1 MTEEQRYAKVPDGM
15 EIKKPDPEQ
24 NRQPQPL
31 KVKDFSIDPG
41 LPIIQYPHY
50 VNNAKTEL
58 SCILVRP
65 DGMATIER
73 QIPKDENHPLYRDIR
88 AQFTE
93 EEILTNTAREV
104 QIQTSR
110 NKAVEEERTKQEREQ
125 TRAQLWEVKSKFMD
139 MDVVKNSDQKMLKRN
154 LRKSTSYFEALAYGV
169 SILVKENEKS
179 E

>member
-15 EIKKPDPEQ
+15 EIKKPQPEQ
-24 NRQPQPL
+24 APQPTGL
-31 KVKDFSIDPG
+31 KVKDFSIDPT

-50 VNNAKTEL
+50 TNNAKTEL

-65 DGMATIER
+65 DGSAGVER
-73 QIPKDENHPLYRDIR
+73 GIPKDEQHPLYRDIR

-93 EEILTNTAREV
+93 EELITNTAREV

-110 NKAVEEERTKQEREQ
+110 NKAMQDEKVQRDREELRSK
-125 TRAQLWEVKSKFMD
+125 LWEVKSQFMD
-139 MDVVKNSDQKMLKRN
+139 MDDVKNSDQKELKRK
-154 LRKSTSYFEALAYGV
+154 LRKATSYFEALAYGV
-169 SILVKENEKS
+169 SILVKENNKS

>member
-1 MTEEQRYAKVPDGM
+1 MTDEQRYAKVPEGM
-15 EIKKPDPEQ
+15 AIKKPEQ
-24 NRQPQPL
+24 SNENKPSPL
-31 KVKDFSIDPG
+31 KVKNFEVDPG

-73 QIPKDENHPLYRDIR
+73 QIPKDENHPLYRDIQK
-88 AQFTE
+88 QFTE

-110 NKAVEEERTKQEREQ
+110 NKAIEEVKKQEERNE
-125 TRAQLWEVKSKFMD
+125 TRAKLWDIKSTFMD
-139 MDVVKNSDQKMLKRN
+139 MDVIKNSDEKSLKRN
-154 LRKSTSYFEALAYGV
+154 LRKSTSYYEALGYGV
-169 SILVKENEKS
+169 AILIKENDKS
-179 E
+179 D

>member
-1 MTEEQRYAKVPDGM
+1 MTDEQRYAKVPDGM
-15 EIKKPDPEQ
+15 DIKRPEPEQ
-24 NRQPQPL
+24 KQQPKPL
-31 KVKDFSIDPG
+31 KVKEFSIDPG

-73 QIPKDENHPLYRDIR
+73 QIPKDNNHPLYRDIK

-154 LRKSTSYFEALAYGV
+154 LRKSTSYFEALAYGI